1 MENPMEAQ
9 ALPQPAAPSRSEPE
23 DPVVAYLARRLRA
36 AEDEALA
43 ANGRLAKALDAVARL
58 SAIAER
64 FKVIA
69 EAKDRELAA
78 TRTAAAQPAATETR
92 PAKARKT

>member
-1 MENPMEAQ
+1 MTDTPVPTKTTA
-9 ALPQPAAPSRSEPE
+9 PQPE

-64 FKVIA
+64 FKAIA

-78 TRTAAAQPAATETR
+78 INTAAETAAAETR